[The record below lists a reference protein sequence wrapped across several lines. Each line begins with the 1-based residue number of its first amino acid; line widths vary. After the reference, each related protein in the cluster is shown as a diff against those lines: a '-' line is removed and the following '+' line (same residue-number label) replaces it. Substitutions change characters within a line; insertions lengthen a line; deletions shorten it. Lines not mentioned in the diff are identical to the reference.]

1 MFARRQ
7 GPFATSVIPGSN
19 KNSLEDV
26 QGPNSLPAQGNIFR
40 LSLSP
45 LSLFLSLFTVGGF
58 K

>member
-19 KNSLEDV
+19 KNSLEDIRERSY
-26 QGPNSLPAQGNIFR
+26 SLPRAG
-40 LSLSP
+40 L
-45 LSLFLSLFTVGGF
+45 LFQDFSVLPFPSLFTVGDF